1 MIKSMAL
8 LTRKKKDAPAQKSE
22 GKVQKTEAKEG
33 TKKRGQKGKE
43 KVLEKG
49 HQAPETVLVDKE
61 CIIKPDKF
69 ESIPLGQLD
78 RGTLISVEAKEVNG
92 ENFSLYLMD
101 IDNLKKY
108 ERDEYTKG
116 AILKGTTISSYQH
129 QIKISMKSKYFLV
142 ITSRAVEKE
151 RKIWVKVGMRSS

>member
-1 MIKSMAL
+1 M
-8 LTRKKKDAPAQKSE
+8 TRKKKDAPAEKIE
-22 GKVQKTEAKEG
+22 GKEQDIKVKEG
-33 TKKRGQKGKE
+33 TKKKGKKGKE
-43 KVLEKG
+43 TALEKS
-49 HQAPETVLVDKE
+49 QKAPETVLVEKE

-92 ENFSLYLMD
+92 DDFSLYLMD

-129 QIKISMKSKYFLV
+129 QIKISTKSKYFLV
-142 ITSRAVEKE
+142 ITSIAVDKS
-151 RKIWVKVGMRSS
+151 RKVSVKVAKSSS